1 MNIRLNRDE
10 GVQQIIREVLQDLD
24 EANRLVWWHKGPS
37 YSHFDSDVPFIIEFV
52 NEGDVPFIQ
61 TIRLDTL
68 EKYPLATHH
77 LVTDGIFLD
86 RSRNPPVYKVVHTKL
101 GKNRVE
107 NTNFCAVPKEDVEA
121 YLKARRA
128 LILNSLYK
136 AMEQVQSELKSFRS
150 FEKRAVEFGE
160 ENGLDFKPIL

>member
-1 MNIRLNRDE
+1 MDIRPNRNE
-10 GVQQIIREVLQDLD
+10 VVQRMIREVLQNLGA
-24 EANRLVWWHKGPS
+24 ENRLVWWHKGPS
-37 YSHFDSDVPFIIEFV
+37 FSHFDPDVPFVIEFV

-68 EKYPLATHH
+68 EKYPLTTHH

-86 RSRNPPVYKVVHTKL
+86 QSRNPPVYNVIHAKL
-101 GKNRVE
+101 GKNRAQ
-107 NTNFCAVPKEDVEA
+107 NTNFCAVPKKDIEA
-121 YLKARRA
+121 YIKERRA
-128 LILNSLYK
+128 QIFTSLQK

-160 ENGLDFKPIL
+160 ENELDFKPIL